1 MSLIDWSDAEE
12 MFGLLLDY
20 VADEE
25 HAAQDAERRRFLTQ
39 LRARLEEMHDGFA
52 RAPSSEAVSALR
64 AVHRAIDAGYE
75 HDVVVGH
82 LGDCVHELERIAGS
96 GTGGE

>member
-12 MFGLLLDY
+12 MFGLLVDY

-25 HAAQDAERRRFLTQ
+25 HAAHDAERRRFLTQ
-39 LRARLEEMHDGFA
+39 LRARLEEMQDGFA
-52 RAPSSEAVSALR
+52 RGPSSEAVSALR
-64 AVHRAIDAGYE
+64 AIHRAIGAEYE

-82 LGDCVHELERIAGS
+82 LGDCVDELERIAGS
-96 GTGGE
+96 GNGGE